1 MTELNVFE
9 DAASG
14 YIVFENEGRIV
25 KATPQQAMGLMVSL
39 ARRFGYELVQAR
51 PEQKQNLIPKK
62 EEQIKQPIEV
72 AQEETEQEQTNEDSD
87 EEGDEEVEE
96 LFEETQPAPQP
107 QKVAVKKP
115 NTPPN
120 PPPPSTRPL
129 NVAKQ
134 VEAKMLAQRSPGRVG
149 KSF

>member
-39 ARRFGYELVQAR
+39 ARRFGYQIVQ
-51 PEQKQNLIPKK
+51 PQQEQETPHTKPTLPVGAK
-62 EEQIKQPIEV
+62 EDIDIIAKNETEEV
-72 AQEETEQEQTNEDSD
+72 ETEETESE

-96 LFEETQPAPQP
+96 LFEETQPVP

-115 NTPPN
+115 ST
-120 PPPPSTRPL
+120 PPPPPPPARPL